1 MSKMNFSEKLQKL
14 EEITKKLE
22 NGDCSLEDAM
32 TLYDEGKRLA
42 NECSETLKQA
52 KQKIEVVD

>member
-42 NECSETLKQA
+42 NECSETLKHA

>member
-1 MSKMNFSEKLQKL
+1 MSEMNFSEKLQKL